1 MERQSR
7 RTYYVRPVKVLVTGA
22 TGKVG
27 YAVASALVERGDDV
41 RVLLR
46 DPAAAKVPEG
56 VERCKGDVRDT
67 ESLVGAVRGCEL
79 VFNAMGLPEQW
90 LMDERL
96 FHEVNAVGSE
106 NVARA
111 ARAAGVR
118 RLVHTSTIDVFEAE
132 PGTRFDES
140 KLAARPKGTAYERSK
155 QEAERLVLDA
165 TGGMEVVMVN
175 PAAVYGPGP
184 AGSASPEEGIFRP
197 LVKKRLPALPPGGM
211 GMVFSDGV
219 AAGHLLAAERG
230 KPGERYILCDQHVT
244 MRDLADRVVLLAGR
258 GRVPPQL
265 SPRVARFLARAG
277 ENLSRMI
284 RKPPLLSRG
293 QLYFFLWNAAP
304 DSSKAQAQLGWEPTA
319 LDDGIRRTLE
329 DMGIG

>member
-1 MERQSR
+1 M
-7 RTYYVRPVKVLVTGA
+7 KVLVTGA

-27 YAVASALVERGDDV
+27 YSVASALVERGDDV
-41 RVLLR
+41 RVLVR
-46 DPAAAKVPEG
+46 DPAGARVPEG

-90 LMDERL
+90 LTDERT

-118 RLVHTSTIDVFEAE
+118 RMVHTSTIDVFEAA

-140 KLAARPKGTAYERSK
+140 KLATTPKGTAYERSK

-175 PAAVYGPGP
+175 PSAVYGPGP
-184 AGSASPEEGIFRP
+184 TGSASPEEGLFRP
-197 LVKKRLPALPPGGM
+197 LVKRRLPALPPGGM
-211 GMVFSDGV
+211 GMVFSKGV

-230 KPGERYILCDQHVT
+230 TPGERYILCDQHVT
-244 MRDLADRVVLLAGR
+244 MRDLADRVVLLARR
-258 GRVPPQL
+258 GWVPPQL
-265 SPRVARFLARAG
+265 SPRVARLLAAAG
-277 ENLSRMI
+277 ENLARMI

-293 QLYFFLWNAAP
+293 QLYFFMWNAAP
-304 DSSKAQAQLGWEPTA
+304 DSSKAQEQLGWEPTA